1 MIFMSFEDGYNADY
15 LHLQA
20 IDVVPGQQVK
30 QGQRIGLSGASGLH
44 SENGYGPH
52 LHLSFRKG
60 GSPTMA
66 MGNLDFEKFVSAP
79 GVAPAK
85 AVAPAKVPAKA
96 KAPAKPKA
104 TGKTYKVVK
113 GDNLTKIAKAN
124 GTTVSALVKLN
135 GIKDKNLIQIGQ
147 ILKVS

>member
-1 MIFMSFEDGYNADY
+1 MIFMSFADGYNADF
-15 LHLQA
+15 LHLSR

-30 QGQRIGLSGASGLH
+30 QGDVIGLSGASGLH

-60 GSPTMA
+60 GTPTMA
-66 MGNLDFEKFVSAP
+66 EGNLDFEKFVTAP
-79 GVAPAK
+79 GATPTKKTAEPAK
-85 AVAPAKVPAKA
+85 ATKA
-96 KAPAKPKA
+96 KA

-113 GDNLTKIAKAN
+113 GDTLGKIAKAN
-124 GTTVSALVKLN
+124 KTTVAALVKLN